1 MKDKAIG
8 VFDSGV
14 GGLSV
19 VQQLKKQLPQESVI
33 YFGDTLH
40 LPYGDKSARNICQYS
55 AEITR
60 FLIRQGVKLVVI
72 ACHTASVLAYDS
84 LHKQYAQVP
93 VFNMVTPTVQ
103 AVIADTFLKKIGII
117 GTPNTIQSDI
127 YTRILS
133 LKAPEKQVYALSTPL
148 LAPMIEHESDTAL
161 YRSVIA
167 YYLDQPVLQDIDALI
182 LACTHYPHIK
192 KDIQAYYA
200 RKQKKVQIID
210 PSFFLAQQVK
220 TYLQQH
226 NALHCGVVQDVFFV
240 SEYNNNTHLTALF
253 MDQPLVWREKNLWA
267 E

>member
-8 VFDSGV
+8 VFDSGI

-19 VQQLKKQLPQESVI
+19 VQQLKKQLPRESVI

-55 AEITR
+55 TQITR
-60 FLIRQGVKLVVI
+60 FLIQQEVKLVII

-84 LHKQYAQVP
+84 LQSQYAQTP
-93 VFNMVTPTVQ
+93 VFNMVAPTVQ
-103 AVIADTFLKKIGII
+103 AVISNTSVKKIGII
-117 GTPNTIQSDI
+117 GTPNTIQSNI
-127 YTRILS
+127 YTRIFS
-133 LKAPEKQVYALSTPL
+133 LKLPEKQVYVLSTPL
-148 LAPMIEHESDTAL
+148 LAPMIEHESDEVL

-167 YYLDQPVLQDIDALI
+167 YYLNQPVLQDIDALV

-192 KDIQAYYA
+192 KDIQTHYA

-210 PSFFLAQQVK
+210 PSFFLARQVK

-226 NALHCGVVQDVFFV
+226 NALHFGTAQDVFFV
-240 SEYNNNTHLTALF
+240 SEYNNNTHLTTLF
-253 MDQPLVWREKNLWA
+253 MDQPVVWQEKNLWA